1 MDLVFTPTPTPKNR
15 LRMPVGYK
23 ARRDAIPLAAP
34 GERFML
40 QDLFVSWGIN
50 RVTAQEWLHQ
60 ISQGLFVQEYL
71 LFHKEL
77 TAQVPTKDR
86 QLALRKLSRI
96 QKDMLKTFV
105 VNLEPRTELAPWPLK
120 VPGVMPQST
129 SRSFESM
136 RVRGMLLGFTRTA
149 TKVSAVSLTAL
160 GWVCYF
166 EDQLKKTIGTT
177 TPQFYPE

>member
-1 MDLVFTPTPTPKNR
+1 MDLVFTPTPTSKNY

-40 QDLFVSWGIN
+40 QDLFISWGLT
-50 RVTAQEWLHQ
+50 RVTAQEWVQQ

-71 LFHKEL
+71 LFHSEL
-77 TAQVPTKDR
+77 AAQVPIKDR
-86 QLALRKLSRI
+86 QFALRKLSRI
-96 QKDMLKTFV
+96 QKDMLKTLV
-105 VNLEPRTELAPWPLK
+105 VNLEPRTELSPWPVK

-136 RVRGMLLGFTRTA
+136 RVRGMLLGFTRTT
-149 TKVSAVSLTAL
+149 TKVSAVSITSL

-166 EDQLKKTIGTT
+166 EDQLKKTLGTL